1 MLHSNVE
8 FSETNVKILF
18 FKQFYIYQFHWFC
31 IYSEQV
37 LFEMPNFQS
46 CNLKWKFRFKT
57 FFVHGSFIEESL
69 IFGFNFLMEVIAKFG
84 FL

>member
-1 MLHSNVE
+1 
-8 FSETNVKILF
+8 
-18 FKQFYIYQFHWFC
+18 
-31 IYSEQV
+31 